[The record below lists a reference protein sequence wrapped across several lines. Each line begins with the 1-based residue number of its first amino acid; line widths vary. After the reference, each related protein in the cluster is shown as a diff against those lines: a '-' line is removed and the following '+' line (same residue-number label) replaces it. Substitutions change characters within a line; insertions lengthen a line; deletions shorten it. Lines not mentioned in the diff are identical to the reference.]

1 MKPDYKKKLKKAIS
15 LNIELVEI
23 MDEYLERDLGNF
35 NRSKY
40 IEKLIT
46 EDLKKREIK
55 IKKEF

>member
-1 MKPDYKKKLKKAIS
+1 MKSDYKKKLKKAIS

-23 MDEYLERDLGNF
+23 MDEYLEKDLGNF

-40 IEKLIT
+40 IEKLIS
-46 EDLKKREIK
+46 EDLEKREIK